1 MMIEES
7 RVGTSLA
14 AKPGASTDEEWGKSF
29 ISPSAFV
36 ALVYKGV

>member
-1 MMIEES
+1 MMIQES
-7 RVGTSLA
+7 LQEIIA